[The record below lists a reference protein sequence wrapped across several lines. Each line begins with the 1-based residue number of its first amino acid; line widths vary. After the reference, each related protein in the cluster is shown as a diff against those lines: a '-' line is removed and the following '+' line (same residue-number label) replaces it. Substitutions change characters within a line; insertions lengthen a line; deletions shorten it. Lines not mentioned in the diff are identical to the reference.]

1 MLRLPLTALSIVC
14 LILLSFWSIWR
25 TTFAPFFVQPLVI
38 SPTVVVPTATMAVT
52 PDPTSTPIPLHV
64 ATGTAALP
72 PFQLV
77 LPADW
82 HYVNLPHERVRAQ
95 WRAAA
100 QSQPFGDL
108 THLLDGWQGEQPLV
122 VAWPTA
128 SAEQIGLIAYR
139 APRHDLTLA
148 QYVADSTARLRAQPG
163 VTVHEAAVNYT
174 LHNEVPVA
182 FLHYTLP
189 SDQQEPESGTREG
202 YQVVL
207 FDEPGEQLLLL
218 TFIGTEAKRD
228 NAQVTTQAES
238 EVALP
243 ALFQSIVRAVKR

>member
-25 TTFAPFFVQPLVI
+25 STLAPFFTQPLVI
-38 SPTVVVPTATMAVT
+38 NPTVVVPTATVAVT
-52 PDPTSTPIPLHV
+52 PEPTSTPIPLRV
-64 ATGTAALP
+64 ATGTAPLP

-82 HYVNLPHERVRAQ
+82 HYVTLPHEGARAQ

-100 QSQPFGDL
+100 QSQPFSDL

-148 QYVADSTARLRAQPG
+148 QYVADSAAGLRAQPG

-174 LHNEVPVA
+174 LHNEVPIA

-207 FDEPGEQLLLL
+207 FDEPGEQMLLL
-218 TFIGTEAKRD
+218 TFIGAVGNGEK
-228 NAQVTTQAES
+228 S
-238 EVALP
+238 ELALP
-243 ALFQSIVRAVKR
+243 ALFESIVRAVKR

>member
-52 PDPTSTPIPLHV
+52 PEPTSTPIPLHV

-82 HYVNLPHERVRAQ
+82 HYVNLPHERARAQ

>member
-25 TTFAPFFVQPLVI
+25 STLAPFFTQPLVI
-38 SPTVVVPTATMAVT
+38 NPTVVVPTATVAVT
-52 PDPTSTPIPLHV
+52 PDPTSTPIPLRV

-82 HYVNLPHERVRAQ
+82 HYVTLPHEGARAQ

-100 QSQPFGDL
+100 QSQPFSDL

-148 QYVADSTARLRAQPG
+148 QYVADSTARLRAQSG
-163 VTVHEAAVNYT
+163 A
-174 LHNEVPVA
+174 NECTCE
-182 FLHYTLP
+182 LCHIHRLL
-189 SDQQEPESGTREG
+189 SKSG
-202 YQVVL
+202 
-207 FDEPGEQLLLL
+207 
-218 TFIGTEAKRD
+218 
-228 NAQVTTQAES
+228 
-238 EVALP
+238 
-243 ALFQSIVRAVKR
+243 

>member
-52 PDPTSTPIPLHV
+52 PEPTSTPIPLHV

>member
-1 MLRLPLTALSIVC
+1 MI
-14 LILLSFWSIWR
+14 
-25 TTFAPFFVQPLVI
+25 
-38 SPTVVVPTATMAVT
+38 
-52 PDPTSTPIPLHV
+52 
-64 ATGTAALP
+64 
-72 PFQLV
+72 
-77 LPADW
+77 
-82 HYVNLPHERVRAQ
+82 
-95 WRAAA
+95 
-100 QSQPFGDL
+100 
-108 THLLDGWQGEQPLV
+108 
-122 VAWPTA
+122 AWPTA
-128 SAEQIGLIAYR
+128 DEQSGLIAYTT
-139 APRHDLTLA
+139 PRHDLTLA
-148 QYVADSTARLRAQPG
+148 QYIADSAATLRAQPG